1 MKLLV
6 EVKGELIIIQIIH
19 NEFDVETNRRTGL
32 KKVAFTLLVNCF
44 FYMRKIMFS
53 VKGMKHY
60 TFFVGCDNVINL
72 VLAVLFSHS

>member
-6 EVKGELIIIQIIH
+6 EVKGELIIIQVIH

-32 KKVAFTLLVNCF
+32 KKGSFYSACKLF
-44 FYMRKIMFS
+44 FCMRKITFS
-53 VKGMKHY
+53 VKGMKHC